1 MDRAFGSEG
10 LLLLQKV
17 NFFSRMRAP
26 DKIGAEIDFTEFL
39 TLMDRLGLVPVIGEQ
54 EGPK

>member
-1 MDRAFGSEG
+1 M
-10 LLLLQKV
+10 LLLQKV